1 MNKINKALSEL
12 DTLSQKSTEDN
23 WLNRIHPLVKFVLTI
38 EYISLVVSINKYDF
52 YTLLSFAV
60 LPLFIF
66 TSGILSFKEAVYR
79 LRIVIPVILVLGL
92 FNPLFD
98 HSVYKTIQ
106 IKNLFFAASPVAE
119 TVSSIAAASP
129 ITASTS
135 SIAATT
141 PVATSTAATIS
152 VSSTTATAAAATSV
166 SAKSAIS
173 SSPYLTIIITGGMV
187 SFVTLVLKGFF
198 TVTASYI
205 LVASTSIEKLCHA
218 LALIHFPSIL
228 ITQILLI
235 YRYITVLLIEVKKIT
250 QAYSLRAPGQRGINI
265 KAWGPLVGNLL
276 LRTMDRSQ
284 NVYESM
290 CLRGFNG
297 TNGYFKNSAKIKFR
311 TTDGIILVL
320 LAAGFACLKHFPV
333 IQNLGGLFA

>member
-12 DTLSQKSTEDN
+12 DTLSQKSTENN

-119 TVSSIAAASP
+119 TVSSIA
-129 ITASTS
+129 
-135 SIAATT
+135 
-141 PVATSTAATIS
+141 
-152 VSSTTATAAAATSV
+152 AAAATSV

-297 TNGYFKNSAKIKFR
+297 TNGYFKNSAKIKFKI
-311 TTDGIILVL
+311 TDGIILVL